1 MWSPPVH
8 GVGGRNAGT
17 PHHSL
22 MRVEVW
28 ALHLA
33 FAGVVRF
40 GAGCLFVFLLFVW
53 NKEVFSESFQSCY
66 VVPFVVLWLGEQVFV
81 GAFVVCDPWHLLA
94 SSGPSLGYMRQK
106 VNPGTYHCIIPCVPT
121 SLTDQLSS
129 PHFSEASYI
138 VLYTISR
145 DFRGI

>member
-1 MWSPPVH
+1 
-8 GVGGRNAGT
+8 
-17 PHHSL
+17 

-33 FAGVVRF
+33 FAGGGRF
-40 GAGCLFVFLLFVW
+40 GARCLFVFLLFVW
-53 NKEVFSESFQSCY
+53 NKEVFSKSFRSCC

-81 GAFVVCDPWHLLA
+81 GAFVVCDPLRLLA
-94 SSGPSLGYMRQK
+94 YSGPSLGCMRQK
-106 VNPGTYHCIIPCVPT
+106 VKPGTYHCVIPRVPT
-121 SLTDQLSS
+121 FLTDQLSS
-129 PHFSEASYI
+129 PHFSEASYL